1 MTSPMD
7 YGQAATRL
15 DQLRAVAPFPA
26 CSTCECLQGYLAQ
39 LQLLATDDAAALV
52 APLRVAR
59 TEMHSCLGCDPCPP
73 GDLLVALGPGTRSS
87 VTLC

>member
-7 YGQAATRL
+7 SGQITTRL
-15 DQLRAVAPFPA
+15 DRLRAVAPVPD

-39 LQLLATDDAAALV
+39 LQLLATDDGTALV
-52 APLRVAR
+52 TLLRVAR

-73 GDLLVALGPGTRSS
+73 GDLLVTLGPGTRSS